1 MRRKGCPSGWPA
13 GGFATR
19 GQKEVERLDLIGVG
33 LPIIESAK
41 SAADSRRGHGGADES
56 ASGEP

>member
-1 MRRKGCPSGWPA
+1 MSLGVAGRRLRP
-13 GGFATR
+13 TR